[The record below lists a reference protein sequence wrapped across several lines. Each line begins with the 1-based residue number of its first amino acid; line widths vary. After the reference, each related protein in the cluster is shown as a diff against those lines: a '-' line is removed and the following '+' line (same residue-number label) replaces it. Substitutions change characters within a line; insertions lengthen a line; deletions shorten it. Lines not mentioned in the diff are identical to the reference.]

1 MFISLLKTLKF
12 ATATL
17 FGEIEN
23 KITEKANEADNITLF
38 GDFIARTGNLDPMS
52 MIVPILIDL
61 IYFPHTQIFVKS
73 FVVYLLITAWHL
85 IKLIEPSL
93 LKTGINWNKWANFE
107 SNI

>member
-1 MFISLLKTLKF
+1 MACVYIPSENSQIHKF
-12 ATATL
+12 ARATI

-38 GDFIARTGNLDPMS
+38 GDFSARTGNLDPMS
-52 MIVPILIDL
+52 YD
-61 IYFPHTQIFVKS
+61 IFVKS
-73 FVVYLLITAWHL
+73 VVVYLSITALHL